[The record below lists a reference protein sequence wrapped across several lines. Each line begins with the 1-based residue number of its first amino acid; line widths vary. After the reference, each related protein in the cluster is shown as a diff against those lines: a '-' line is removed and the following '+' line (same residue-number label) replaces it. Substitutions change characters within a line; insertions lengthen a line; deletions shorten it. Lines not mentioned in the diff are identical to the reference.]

1 MDLNSL
7 YQWFC
12 DFLQHDRPGSI
23 IRLSDFDR
31 LSRTLQPGD
40 VILIDG
46 RSRLDE
52 ALKNVTS
59 SRWSR
64 AILYL
69 GQPHEIADPALRR
82 QLGEYLPCGPET
94 RLILSARLDSGITL
108 QSLSLLEHE
117 HLRICRPRS
126 LNNEERQAL
135 IRHAISRL
143 GVGTQRSWFAVIT
156 LLLPWS
162 WLPRRWRCSTFA
174 ALAGS
179 LLRQITG
186 TPVGEAFGFVQFP
199 VMPLVKQE
207 RDGASHL
214 YSRQPGIY
222 FASDFD
228 HSPYLDI
235 IKYPF
240 IDQLDNRRIRLQP
253 WTGQRGELDAVA
265 EIRSEEKIV
274 RLVE

>member
-1 MDLNSL
+1 MDLNGF
-7 YQWFC
+7 YNWCC

-52 ALKNVTS
+52 ALKSVTS

-69 GQPHEIADPALRR
+69 GQPHDIADPALRR
-82 QLGEYLPCGPET
+82 QLAEYLPCGPDT

-126 LNNEERQAL
+126 LDNEERQAL

-143 GVGTQRSWFAVIT
+143 GVGTQRSWFSVIT

-162 WLPRRWRCSTFA
+162 LLPRRWRCSSFA

-186 TPVGEAFGFVQFP
+186 TPVGEAFNFVQFP

-235 IKYPF
+235 VKYPF
-240 IDQLDNRRIRLQP
+240 IDQLDNRHVRLQP
-253 WTGQRGELDAVA
+253 WTGRRHDMSTPAD
-265 EIRSEEKIV
+265 SESGEKIV

>member
-1 MDLNSL
+1 MDLNNF
-7 YQWFC
+7 YQWCC

-40 VILIDG
+40 VLLIDG

-64 AILYL
+64 ALLYL
-69 GQPHEIADPALRR
+69 GQPHDIADPALRR
-82 QLGEYLPCGPET
+82 QLSEYLPCGPDT
-94 RLILSARLDSGITL
+94 RLILNARLDSGITL

-126 LNNEERQAL
+126 LSNEGRQAL

-143 GVGTQRSWFAVIT
+143 GVGTQRSWFAVVA

-162 WLPRRWRCSTFA
+162 WLPRRWRCSVFA
-174 ALAGS
+174 TLAGS
-179 LLRQITG
+179 LLRQVTG

-207 RDGASHL
+207 RDGVNHL
-214 YSRQPGIY
+214 YSRQPSIY

-253 WTGQRGELDAVA
+253 WSGQGDDLDTTADKG
-265 EIRSEEKIV
+265 SEDRVV